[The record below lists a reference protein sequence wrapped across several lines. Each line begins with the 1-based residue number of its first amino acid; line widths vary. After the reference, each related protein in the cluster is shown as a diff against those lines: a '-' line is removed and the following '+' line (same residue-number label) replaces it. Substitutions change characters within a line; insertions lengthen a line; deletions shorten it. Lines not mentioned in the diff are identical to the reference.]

1 MKKLV
6 TLLILVFVAFTGFS
20 QTNVSS
26 VSTDGYL
33 TAGKYVSIWGS
44 TSDTLTNADTL
55 TYVIRIK
62 GEQTFDINSQVYID
76 WVSGE
81 AAYKVYTYNS
91 IDGVNYSA
99 KTADSLTITGVT
111 ADAMN
116 ATVLSFTDEMN
127 VYKKI
132 QLIQSGAAAVTV
144 PKQYFVTRNN

>member
-1 MKKLV
+1 MKKLI

-26 VSTDGYL
+26 VSADGYL

-55 TYVIRIK
+55 SYTMRIK
-62 GEQTFDINSQVYID
+62 GVQTFDVNSQVYID

-91 IDGVNYSA
+91 IDGVNWSA

-132 QLIQSGAAAVTV
+132 ELIQSGTAVTI